1 MEKISF
7 ETFKRPN
14 GHDEFL
20 EWLET
25 LPKKDSAKLLRT
37 IEETEKKWDASS
49 STVEMGEKIRH

>member
-20 EWLET
+20 EW
-25 LPKKDSAKLLRT
+25 
-37 IEETEKKWDASS
+37 DASS

>member
-1 MEKISF
+1 MKKISF

-25 LPKKDSAKLLRT
+25 LPKKR
-37 IEETEKKWDASS
+37 
-49 STVEMGEKIRH
+49 